1 VLFLAAAAVFA
12 IPFYLLVSISLKPTP
27 EVFGRPFQL
36 PESPQLSNYSAA
48 WRTGDLGGA
57 AVTSLTISVACVLCL
72 IAMGSLCAWVIA
84 RRTSR
89 LGSALYF
96 FFVIAIIL
104 PFQLGV
110 IPLYVAFRNLHL
122 LGTVHGIILIN
133 IALYMPLTVFLYAGF
148 IRALPKDYE
157 EAAQVDGAG
166 LFRTFFRVVFPMLRP
181 ITGTVAVLTG
191 LLTWNEFFLP
201 LLFLSGSA
209 HVTLPIAVYGF
220 VSEFTSQWN
229 LIFAAITMAVLP
241 ILAFYLFAQK
251 QLIRG
256 FTGGI
261 RG

>member
-1 VLFLAAAAVFA
+1 VFLAAAAVFVV
-12 IPFYLLVSISLKPTP
+12 PFYLLIAISLKETP
-27 EVFGRPFQL
+27 EVFGHPFRL
-36 PESPQLSNYSAA
+36 PKSPELGNYSDAWHTGSLGDAA
-48 WRTGDLGGA
+48 FN
-57 AVTSLTISVACVLCL
+57 SITISVACVLSL
-72 IAMGSLCAWVIA
+72 IVVGSLCAWVIA
-84 RRTSR
+84 RRAST
-89 LGSALYF
+89 LGTALYF
-96 FFVIAIIL
+96 FFVVAIVL

-110 IPLYVAFRNLHL
+110 IPLYVAFRHLHL
-122 LGTVHGIILIN
+122 LGTIHGIVLLN
-133 IALYMPLTVFLYAGF
+133 VSLYMPLTVFLYAGF

-201 LLFLSGSA
+201 LLFLSGSD
-209 HVTLPIAVYGF
+209 HETLPIAVYGF

-229 LIFAAITMAVLP
+229 LIFAAITMAIVP